1 MRSSSMHLAMVAVL
15 ILGAGVAVQLGQRGS
30 RGPTNSIQ
38 AGEECPPGMTRV
50 RPGRCQAPDLPPPNI
65 VDYRPRSTLV
75 TPAHPVPKAKFP
87 AIDYHGHPPNLRS
100 PDGLTSMI
108 ATLDALNV
116 RVLVAA
122 DNLSGGRLTN
132 TLEVIRNSPH
142 RDRIR
147 VLAGISFR
155 NVGPGFGQQ
164 AAERLEAAITA
175 GAVGLGEIPKSFGL
189 SVRKADGTRL
199 RIDDPE
205 LDPIWEACARLD
217 VPVFIHTAD
226 PSEFFE
232 PIDYRS
238 ERWLELALFSRRR
251 YPPEQFPRFEELMV
265 ERDNLFRK
273 HPKTRFVTTYVS
285 LPEGVLKVCIW
296 VDGTAPDADA
306 PVRLSRVNLSLRNS
320 SSLNSFS
327 MTRMGSIAVTR
338 SFSL

>member
-1 MRSSSMHLAMVAVL
+1 MRSSSMHLALVTTL

-50 RPGRCQAPDLPPPNI
+50 RPGRCQAPGLPPPNI

-132 TLEVIRNSPH
+132 ALEVIRNSPH

-147 VLAGISFR
+147 VLAGISER
-155 NVGPGFGQQ
+155 PG
-164 AAERLEAAITA
+164 T
-175 GAVGLGEIPKSFGL
+175 
-189 SVRKADGTRL
+189 
-199 RIDDPE
+199 
-205 LDPIWEACARLD
+205 
-217 VPVFIHTAD
+217 
-226 PSEFFE
+226 
-232 PIDYRS
+232 
-238 ERWLELALFSRRR
+238 
-251 YPPEQFPRFEELMV
+251 
-265 ERDNLFRK
+265 
-273 HPKTRFVTTYVS
+273 
-285 LPEGVLKVCIW
+285 
-296 VDGTAPDADA
+296 
-306 PVRLSRVNLSLRNS
+306 
-320 SSLNSFS
+320 
-327 MTRMGSIAVTR
+327 
-338 SFSL
+338 